1 MNKKIILATFLAVSG
16 TVFWACD
23 SKNKTKEKPSVAVHR
38 PEDIDP
44 DSPPFSADSAY
55 KYTADQVAF
64 GPRVPN
70 TEAHRKAGD
79 YLIETLRSFGA
90 QVTVQEFESMAFDGT
105 MLKMRNIIGAINPE
119 AKKRIMLAA
128 HWDTRPWADKDYQRK
143 DEPIDGANDSASGV
157 GILLEIARVIN
168 RSQEKPGVGVDI
180 VLFDG
185 EDYGYD
191 ESTQRSK
198 VNRLAN
204 SGTDSWCLGSQYWA
218 KNKHVPN
225 YKAEFGI
232 LLDMV
237 GSKTAKFA
245 KDESSRNYAGSVL
258 DKVWSV
264 AKQIGYGSYFVN
276 VNTPGITDDHDYV
289 NQAGIPMI
297 DIIEY
302 NPISNDYFAPYHH
315 THQDNMNIIERRS
328 LKAVGQ
334 TVLEVI
340 YREGQ
345 TGGV

>member
-1 MNKKIILATFLAVSG
+1 MNKKIIFATFLALSG
-16 TVFWACD
+16 SVFWSCD
-23 SKNKTKEKPSVAVHR
+23 SKNGTKEKPTVSAHK
-38 PEDIDP
+38 PESIEP
-44 DSPPFSADSAY
+44 ESPPFSADSAF
-55 KYTADQVAF
+55 KFTAAQVAF
-64 GPRVPN
+64 GPRIPN
-70 TEAHRKAGD
+70 SEAHRRAGD
-79 YLIETLRSFGA
+79 YLIFKLKKFGA
-90 QVTVQEFESMAFDGT
+90 EVTVQEFEMMAFTGE
-105 MLKMRNIIGAINPE
+105 MLKMRNIIGTINPA
-119 AKKRIMLAA
+119 AKKRIMLSA

-143 DEPIDGANDSASGV
+143 NEPIDGANDSASGV
-157 GILLEIARVIN
+157 GILLEIARVI
-168 RSQEKPGVGVDI
+168 SQAKEKPNVGVDI

-191 ESTQRSK
+191 ESTQSHL

-218 KNKHVPN
+218 KNLHKPG
-225 YKAEFGI
+225 YKADFGI

-245 KDESSRNYAGSVL
+245 KDASSRNYASFVL
-258 DKVWSV
+258 DKVWNV
-264 AKQIGYGSYFVN
+264 AREIGYGSYFVN

-289 NQAGIPMI
+289 NQAGTPMI

-334 TVLEVI
+334 TVLEVL
-340 YREGQ
+340 YRE
-345 TGGV
+345 